1 MTTKPINLAYVF
13 PTKEGAKVDFSGYVA
28 DDLVASLPTLPA
40 GHRYTA
46 FGKCDTDGLKLWMSV
61 TTDKGV
67 TQEVWGSMTLGL
79 LTSTNSQRT
88 PYCGE
93 PSEGLELPE
102 HKAFATW
109 TKTKK
114 GQDALTIF
122 CAPGQANEL
131 KLTKALAHA

>member
-13 PTKEGAKVDFSGYVA
+13 PTKEGSKVDLSGYVGKE
-28 DDLVASLPTLPA
+28 LYNSMPELPA

-61 TTDKGV
+61 TTDQGV
-67 TQEVWGSMTLGL
+67 TQEVWGTMPLGL

-93 PSEGLELPE
+93 PSEGLELE
-102 HKAFATW
+102 GYKALATW
-109 TKTKK
+109 VKTKK

-122 CAPGQANEL
+122 AAPAHATEL